1 MIHSADLLY
10 LMAAPVFLPPYLYK
24 ILFKKKYRKST
35 RGMLGLDLDA
45 AVWDLNAPGRR
56 LWLHAVS
63 VGEAVAGKAVLSEWV
78 AAEPDSRIVAS
89 TVTETGQQKARE
101 ILSEAKAFTFYPL
114 DFTPI
119 VQRFLKKFDPKI
131 YIFMETE
138 IWPNFLREAARR
150 GVRIFLANGKLSD
163 RSFERW
169 MKYRTLF
176 RGTFDAITAACVQ
189 TERDREK
196 FSALLG
202 RSECVFVTGNC
213 KFDSSGAPITFEQRN
228 ELLARL
234 KMSSENPII
243 VVGSTHAGEEEIILN
258 AWEKV
263 RAEIPNLRLILAPRH
278 PERFEAVARLLAE
291 RSIRFA
297 RFTNPAVENPE
308 AILVDAIGVLAKL
321 YGLGAAAI
329 LGGSFV
335 PVGGHNLLEAAVH
348 SIPVIYGPHMH
359 KQPEILKIFQEG
371 EGGIQLTEK
380 ELASKMEYLIS
391 HEEERRRLGNAAAQT
406 ALQNRGSARRT
417 VEFIRRFTERS

>member
-1 MIHSADLLY
+1 MLHTTDLLY
-10 LMAAPVFLPPYLYK
+10 LMAAPAFLPPYLYK
-24 ILFKKKYRKST
+24 LLFLKKYHQST
-35 RGMLGLDLDA
+35 RGMLGLDLA
-45 AVWDLNAPGRR
+45 AAPWDLNAPGRR

-63 VGEAVAGKAVLSEWV
+63 VGEVVAGKAVAAEWV
-78 AAEPDSRIVAS
+78 AAEPDARIVAS

-101 ILSEAKAFTFYPL
+101 ILTEAKAFTFYPA

-119 VQRFLKKFDPKI
+119 VRRFLARFDPQV

-138 IWPNFLREAARR
+138 IWPNFLREASRR

-163 RSFERW
+163 RSFGRW
-169 MKYRTLF
+169 MKYRKLF

-196 FSALLG
+196 FAALLG
-202 RSECVFVTGNC
+202 RPECVFVTGNC
-213 KFDSSGAPITFEQRN
+213 KFDSSGAPITPAERA

-234 KMSSENPII
+234 KLSPENPIV

-258 AWEKV
+258 AWEMA
-263 RAEIPNLRLILAPRH
+263 RAQIPSLRLILAPRH
-278 PERFEAVARLLAE
+278 PERFEAAARLLAE
-291 RSIRFA
+291 RGIRFA
-297 RFTNPAVENPE
+297 RYTDPSVENPE
-308 AILVDAIGVLAKL
+308 AILVDTIGVLARL
-321 YGLGAAAI
+321 YGLGSVAI

-371 EGGIQLTEK
+371 EGGIQLSAK
-380 ELASKMEYLIS
+380 ELAPRLEYLIS
-391 HEEERRRLGNAAAQT
+391 HEEERRRLGEAAAQT
-406 ALQNRGSARRT
+406 ARQNRGSARRT
-417 VEFIRRFTERS
+417 VEFIRQFTERS